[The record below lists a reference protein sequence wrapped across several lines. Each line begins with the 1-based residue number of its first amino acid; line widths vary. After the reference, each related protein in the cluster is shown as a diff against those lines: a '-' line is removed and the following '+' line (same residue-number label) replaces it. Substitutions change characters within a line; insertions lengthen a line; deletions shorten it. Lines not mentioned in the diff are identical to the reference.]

1 MDSIWKNT
9 ASVPGH
15 PSLTESLNT
24 EVLIIGGGIAGIL
37 CAYELERRGIDYVL
51 VESDRILSGV
61 TGCTTAKIT
70 AQHALIYDQLLRRF
84 GKDCAR
90 AYYRANEAAVNRYR
104 ELSSGID
111 CDFQNE
117 DSFLY
122 CQGDPE
128 KLDLEM
134 DALERIGAEAQW
146 CGSVALP
153 FPVRGAIRFPNQASF
168 HPLKFLGRIS
178 EGLKIYEH
186 TRVVSFDGK
195 SYHTKSGSIT
205 AQKTIVATHFPIWNK
220 RGLFPLKLYQ
230 DRSYVLG
237 LKNAGRLPGMYLG
250 TDGERLSL
258 RMAGD
263 ILLLGGG
270 SGRTGGKSGGWEPLE
285 RAVNRFFP
293 AAEVCCRWA
302 TQDCM
307 SLDGMPYV
315 GRYSPNTRS
324 LFVATGFNKWGMTGA
339 MTAAGLL
346 ADLIQGKENVLE
358 KIYDPSRRMLW
369 PQLGANIL
377 LSGWNLIRPTVPR
390 CPHLGCALKWNAQ
403 ERSWDCPCHGS
414 RFSENGK
421 LLDNPAMADLKVR
434 KSSLD
439 KGEAE

>member
-1 MDSIWKNT
+1 
-9 ASVPGH
+9 
-15 PSLTESLNT
+15 
-24 EVLIIGGGIAGIL
+24 
-37 CAYELERRGIDYVL
+37 
-51 VESDRILSGV
+51 
-61 TGCTTAKIT
+61 
-70 AQHALIYDQLLRRF
+70 
-84 GKDCAR
+84 
-90 AYYRANEAAVNRYR
+90 
-104 ELSSGID
+104 
-111 CDFQNE
+111 
-117 DSFLY
+117 
-122 CQGDPE
+122 
-128 KLDLEM
+128 
-134 DALERIGAEAQW
+134 
-146 CGSVALP
+146 
-153 FPVRGAIRFPNQASF
+153 
-168 HPLKFLGRIS
+168 
-178 EGLKIYEH
+178 
-186 TRVVSFDGK
+186 
-195 SYHTKSGSIT
+195 
-205 AQKTIVATHFPIWNK
+205 
-220 RGLFPLKLYQ
+220 
-230 DRSYVLG
+230 
-237 LKNAGRLPGMYLG
+237 MYLG

-285 RAVNRFFP
+285 RAVKRFFP